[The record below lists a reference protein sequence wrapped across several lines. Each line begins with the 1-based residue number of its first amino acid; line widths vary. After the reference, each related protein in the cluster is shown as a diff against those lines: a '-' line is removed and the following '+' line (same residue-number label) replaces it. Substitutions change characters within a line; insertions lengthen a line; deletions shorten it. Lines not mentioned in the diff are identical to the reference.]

1 MRNKR
6 TFLLFVILTLCFNM
20 SSFAQNPVSI
30 NCESGNPQTDQAYCW
45 SFTGSSYVNTNVIAG
60 NFSGLTGSLSNP
72 ATPSGVISPWIKFNG
87 TGTVSWMMKLDGWA
101 GVASRSFVVLR
112 ESATNKG
119 VLDTLYTFAFSQ
131 STATTVQNPQFNVS
145 FSGTYRLYFYFYGSG
160 GTTKGVFDNI
170 SIGGTYNTSPS
181 GSCAPIPPLVDADGD
196 GVPDSRDAYP
206 TDPLRA
212 YNVTYVANTLMFE
225 DNWPRMGDF
234 DLNDLVVDYQVKAVL
249 GPSDNVVDMTFNM
262 TLRAIGGF
270 FHNGFM
276 IQLDGL
282 SPSSVASVANSKY
295 TTASWVSL
303 AANGTENGQ
312 KYANIV
318 LFDDAYNVMQSAGGN
333 FVNTVPGNPQV
344 APVKLSATIHFTTG
358 EGQTVGVSSFKIN
371 PYLVLSQ
378 TRGTE
383 VHLVDNIPSSLADN
397 KVFGTA
403 DDNTNP
409 AAGSYYRT
417 KTNLPYAISVAG
429 QSIPYMQELVD
440 FTKGYPMIINWAQ
453 SNGTTNSD
461 WYSSTNRNA
470 AYLYSK

>member
-1 MRNKR
+1 MK
-6 TFLLFVILTLCFNM
+6 TILLLIILTLCFNRP
-20 SSFAQNPVSI
+20 SFAQNPVSI

-45 SFTGSSYVNTNVIAG
+45 TFTGSSYVNTNIIAG

-72 ATPSGVISPWIKFNG
+72 ASPSGVISPWIRFNG

-101 GVASRSFVVLR
+101 GVTSRNFLVLR
-112 ESATNKG
+112 ESSTNPG
-119 VLDTLYTFAFSQ
+119 VLDTLYTFAFSKDNCI
-131 STATTVQNPQFNVS
+131 TLQNPQFNIA
-145 FSGTYRLYFYFYGSG
+145 FSGVYRLYFYFYGNG

-170 SIGGTYNTSPS
+170 SIGGTYFTSPS
-181 GSCAPIPPLVDADGD
+181 GSCAALPILVDTDGD
-196 GVPDSRDAYP
+196 GVPDNQDAYP
-206 TDPLRA
+206 NDPLRA
-212 YNVTYVANTLMFE
+212 YNVSYVSNTLLFE

-234 DLNDLVVDYQVKAVL
+234 DLNDIVVDYRVTSVL
-249 GPSDNVVDMTFNM
+249 GPADNVVDMTMTF

-276 IQLDGL
+276 MQLDGL
-282 SPSSVASVANSKY
+282 SPSSVASVVNSKY
-295 TTASWVSL
+295 TNASWVSL

-318 LFDDAYNVMQSAGGN
+318 VFDDAYNVMQSAGGN

-344 APVKLSATIHFTTG
+344 SPVKFSVVVHFTTG
-358 EGQTVGVSSFKIN
+358 EGQTVGVSSFKLN
-371 PYLVLSQ
+371 PYLVLQQ
-378 TRGTE
+378 TRSTE
-383 VHLVDNIPSSLADN
+383 VHLVDNIPSSLADT

-417 KTNLPYAISVAG
+417 KNNLPYAISVQG
-429 QSIPYMQELVD
+429 PSIPYMQELVD

-461 WYSSTNRNA
+461 WYTSGNRNS